1 MSGLPAP
8 LRPVDRT
15 SVECRGRRLTYFG
28 GCDYYRLATHPVV
41 VAAAREALETLGMG
55 VAAARGTTG
64 NHPLY
69 LELEAW
75 LARFFATERA
85 LLIGSGYASNAVVA
99 QGLAGD
105 VSHALLDENAHASLQ
120 DAARLMDCPAGT
132 FRHGD
137 PEALQRSLR
146 RLPRGSRPCVLTDG
160 LFGRDGK
167 VAPLAE
173 YLDRLPASGY
183 LVVDEAHSAGVLGAR
198 GRGAAEF
205 AGVGDD
211 VRLIRTCTLSKAFGA
226 FGGAVLAG
234 ARFVERVVERSRW
247 FAASTPI
254 PLPAAAAAL
263 AAGRLIASDAAMRAR
278 LRAHAARVKSG
289 WMLREEGAPDDSVPI
304 LAVWPPTL
312 SDAQRVRRALLQR
325 GVHPPL
331 IRYPGSP
338 PGGYFRFAV
347 SSEHTP
353 DQLEAL
359 RETLA
364 RFAAK
369 FPAQEP

>member
-1 MSGLPAP
+1 MSRLPVP
-8 LRPVDRT
+8 LRPVERT
-15 SVECRGRRLTYFG
+15 SVECRGRRLAYFG
-28 GCDYYRLATHPVV
+28 GCDYYRLATHPDV
-41 VAAAREALETLGMG
+41 VAAAREALETHGFG

-75 LARFFATERA
+75 LARFFRTERA
-85 LLIGSGYASNAVVA
+85 LLIGSGYAANPVVA
-99 QGLAGD
+99 QCLAGE

-120 DAARLMDCPAGT
+120 DAARLLDCPTAT

-137 PEALQRSLR
+137 PEALQRCLR
-146 RLPRGSRPCVLTDG
+146 RLPRGAQPCVLTDG
-160 LFGRDGK
+160 MFGRDGT
-167 VAPLAE
+167 VAPLAA
-173 YLDRLPASGY
+173 YLDLLPAGGR
-183 LVVDEAHSAGVLGAR
+183 LVVDEAHSAGVLGAG
-198 GRGAAEF
+198 GRGAVEL
-205 AGVGDD
+205 AGVTDA
-211 VRLIRTCTLSKAFGA
+211 RLIQTSTLSKAFGA
-226 FGGAVLAG
+226 FGGVVLAG
-234 ARFVERVVERSRW
+234 ARLTDRVIERSRW

-263 AAGRLIASDAAMRAR
+263 AAGRLIAADAAMRAR
-278 LRAHAARVKSG
+278 LRAHATGVKSAWVPRQAG
-289 WMLREEGAPDDSVPI
+289 VPVDGVPI
-304 LAVWPPTL
+304 LAVRPPTL
-312 SDAQRVRRALLQR
+312 SAAQRFRRALLQR

-353 DQLEAL
+353 DQLAAL

-364 RFAAK
+364 RFAAE
-369 FPAQEP
+369 FRAQEP